1 MMIINSCPQAI
12 RAQQDE
18 QVRLKDIEVNE
29 LKSLKLDLDK
39 ELRDCK
45 MVIERVGDGLLLYP
59 PYGLVVVTP
68 RPPLRPQRFHRSHDN
83 FSL

>member
-1 MMIINSCPQAI
+1 MCYWFQAI

-45 MVIERVGDGLLLYP
+45 MVIERVSG
-59 PYGLVVVTP
+59 
-68 RPPLRPQRFHRSHDN
+68 
-83 FSL
+83 